1 METRNNAGNVQNPR
15 RLALDVLE
23 KTARG
28 QYANLALDAALKKAV
43 LSPADRGLATA
54 LVYGVL
60 EKQERLDY
68 AIPFYANRPLAEL
81 TPDVLWLLRLGLYQ
95 LCFLERVPDHAAVN
109 ETVALA
115 GRRTAG
121 LVNAVLRAAIRGG
134 KALPLPPEEPFGN
147 WASVRYSVSP
157 ALAERLISDLGR
169 EKTMAFLGALETPPP
184 LTIRVNTLRTTRE
197 SLLDILQKTGYDA
210 RPTGR
215 SKSGILLPGGAAVR
229 ELPGFDD
236 GLFFVQDEASQ
247 LAVEA
252 LDAHPGMR
260 VLDVCACPGSK
271 SFGLAME
278 LENRG
283 EILACDLHRSK
294 LSLVADGAR
303 RLGIDILSTLERDA
317 RRELPGWEAGA
328 DRVLCDVPCSGFGVI
343 GKKPEL
349 RRKNPAE
356 SAGLPDIQAAILGRS
371 ATLVR
376 PSGRL
381 VYSTCTV
388 LPAENGRN
396 VERFLAERTDFRLCS
411 ERTFWPDT
419 DGTDGFFIAVLE
431 RI

>member
-1 METRNNAGNVQNPR
+1 MEAGKNAGSVQNPR

-28 QYANLALDAALKKAV
+28 QYANLALDAALKKAA

-68 AIPFYANRPLAEL
+68 AIPFYANRPLAAL

-134 KALPLPPEEPFGN
+134 KALPLPPEEPFEN
-147 WASVRYSVSP
+147 WVSVRYSVSP

-169 EKTMAFLGALETPPP
+169 GKTVAFLGALETPPP
-184 LTIRVNTLRTTRE
+184 LTVRVNTLRTTRE
-197 SLLDILQKTGYDA
+197 SLLDVLQKAGYDA

-229 ELPGFDD
+229 ELPGFDE

-303 RLGIDILSTLERDA
+303 RLGIEILSTLERDA
-317 RRELPGWEAGA
+317 RSALPGWEAGA

-349 RRKNPAE
+349 RRKDPLE

-376 PSGRL
+376 PGGRL

-411 ERTFWPDT
+411 EQTFWPDT

>member
-1 METRNNAGNVQNPR
+1 MENRNKNPR

-23 KTARG
+23 KTAHG
-28 QYANLALDAALKKAV
+28 QYANLALDAALKRAG

-68 AIPFYANRPLAEL
+68 AIPFYANRPLTEL
-81 TPDVLWLLRLGLYQ
+81 TPDVLGLLRLGLYQ

-121 LVNAVLRAAIRGG
+121 FVNAVLRAAVRGG
-134 KALPLPPEEPFGN
+134 KSLPLPPEEPAAD
-147 WASVRYSVSP
+147 WLSVRYSVSP
-157 ALAERLISDLGR
+157 ALAGRLISDLGR
-169 EKTMAFLGALETPPP
+169 AKTAAFLGALETPPP
-184 LTIRVNTLRTTRE
+184 LTVRVNTLRTTRE
-197 SLLDILQKTGYDA
+197 ELLEVLRKAGYDA
-210 RPTGR
+210 KPTVR
-215 SKSGILLPGGAAVR
+215 SRSGILLCGGAAVR
-229 ELPGFDD
+229 ELPGFDA

-252 LDAHPGMR
+252 LEAGPGMR

-278 LENRG
+278 MGNRG
-283 EILACDLHRSK
+283 ELLACDLHRSK

-303 RLGIDILSTLERDA
+303 RLGIEILSTLERDA
-317 RRELPGWEAGA
+317 RSGLPGFEAGA

-349 RRKNPAE
+349 RRKDPAE
-356 SAGLPDIQAAILGRS
+356 SAGLPDIQAAILDRS

-376 PSGRL
+376 PGGRL

-396 VERFLAERTDFRLCS
+396 VAKFLAGRQDFRLCS

-419 DGTDGFFIAVLE
+419 DGTDGFFIAVME
-431 RI
+431 RN